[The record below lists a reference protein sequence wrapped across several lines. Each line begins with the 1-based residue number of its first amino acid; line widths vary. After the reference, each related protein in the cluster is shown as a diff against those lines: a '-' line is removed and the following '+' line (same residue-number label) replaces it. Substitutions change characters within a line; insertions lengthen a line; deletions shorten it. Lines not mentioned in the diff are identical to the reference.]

1 MNVLSFSYCFP
12 SSAAPTWGVFV
23 LQRLAALA
31 KQVDL
36 EVASPV
42 PVFPLW
48 NRLRGGLPAPV
59 EEHGGLT
66 VHYPRWFY
74 VPGFFKGFDGRL
86 YARGVARWLDDYC
99 RGRRPDLLDAHF
111 VWPDGVAVGLLAR
124 PRGLPYVVT
133 LRGWL
138 YPCLERPSLRRQ
150 ATEALL
156 GAAAV
161 IAVSGHLADAAAD
174 LGVSRGHLHVIP
186 NGVDLER
193 FMPVDRG
200 EARRQLGL
208 DRGGRLLVA
217 IGHLKAVKG
226 HDDLIRAMAAL
237 PDDVRLVIVGGDPD
251 RGAYRRRLVELIGQL
266 SLADRVV
273 LAGRQPYDRVP
284 LYLSAADVS
293 VLPSRREGC
302 PNVVLESLA
311 CGTPVVATR
320 VGAVP
325 DLLTPGENGV
335 IVPPQDADALAEGL
349 RGGLDAT
356 WSRDAVRETVH
367 DRSWEAVAGRVLEVF
382 RGCVRDGGPHGAAD
396 GPALASDG
404 SDEVNGAR

>member
-1 MNVLSFSYCFP
+1 
-12 SSAAPTWGVFV
+12 VFV

-74 VPGFFKGFDGRL
+74 VPGVLKTLDGRL
-86 YARGVARWLDDYC
+86 YARGIRRWFDARC
-99 RGRRPDLLDAHF
+99 RADRPDLLDAHF
-111 VWPDGVAVGLLAR
+111 VWPDGVAVSHLAR
-124 PRGLPYVVT
+124 RAGLPYVIT

-150 ATEALL
+150 ARDALL
-156 GAAAV
+156 QAAAV
-161 IAVSGHLADAAAD
+161 ISVSSPLADAAAD
-174 LGVSRGHLHVIP
+174 LGVPRERLHVIP

-193 FMPVDRG
+193 FTPVDRR
-200 EARRQLGL
+200 EARRQLDL
-208 DRGGRLLVA
+208 DPDGRLLVA
-217 IGHLKAVKG
+217 IGHLKPVKG
-226 HDDLIRAMAAL
+226 HQELIRAMADL
-237 PDDVRLVIVGGDPD
+237 PQDVRLVIVGGDPG
-251 RGAYRRRLVELIGQL
+251 RGAHRRRLLDEIERLGL
-266 SLADRVV
+266 SSRVV

-311 CGTPVVATR
+311 CGTPVVAAR

-325 DLLTPGENGV
+325 DLLTPGENGLN
-335 IVPPQDADALAEGL
+335 VPLRDPGALAHGL
-349 RGGLDAT
+349 RKALDAR
-356 WSRDAVRETVH
+356 WSRKAVRETVCE
-367 DRSWEAVAGRVLEVF
+367 RSWEAVAGRVMEVF
-382 RGCVRDGGPHGAAD
+382 RGVLGEGASRR
-396 GPALASDG
+396 PAEDSAHPSNDAEGTSG
-404 SDEVNGAR
+404 SR